1 MAGEKI
7 WYVRLEDG
15 KAYGPAD
22 TASLISWAED
32 GRIGPEA
39 SVSQDRKSWQ
49 PILSMPEL
57 EMNWLVEVAPGEVF
71 GPFNR
76 SVVSNL
82 FKKGSFAE
90 TTRVYRLHELP
101 IDQDPPPIEKI
112 VEKEVP
118 VEVIKEVRVEVPVE
132 KVVEKIVEKE
142 VPVEKIVEKVVEKE
156 VPVEVIKEVRVEV
169 PVEKIVEKIVEKEVP
184 VEKIVEKEVPV
195 EVIKEVRVE
204 VPVEKIVEKIVEKE
218 VPVEVIKEVRVEV
231 PVEKIVEK
239 VVEKVIE
246 VPVEVVKPEVVLE
259 PVPKQPLATSQ
270 EMKPFGETLAG
281 RRNSLAALEAA
292 ARRELAAA
300 RMQKKGFSFFGGK

>member
-22 TASLISWAED
+22 IASLISWAED

-76 SVVSNL
+76 KVVSDL
-82 FKKGSFAE
+82 VQRGSLGE
-90 TTRVYRLHELP
+90 TTRIYRLHEFP
-101 IDQDPPPIEKI
+101 VDQDPP
-112 VEKEVP
+112 
-118 VEVIKEVRVEVPVE
+118 
-132 KVVEKIVEKE
+132 
-142 VPVEKIVEKVVEKE
+142 PVEKIVE
-156 VPVEVIKEVRVEV
+156 KEVRVEV
-169 PVEKIVEKIVEKEVP
+169 PVEKIVE
-184 VEKIVEKEVPV
+184 
-195 EVIKEVRVE
+195 KEVRVE

-239 VVEKVIE
+239 EVRVEVPVEKVVEKIVEKE
-246 VPVEVVKPEVVLE
+246 VPVEVIKEVRVEVPVEKIVEKEVPVEVIKEVRVEVPVEKIIEREVRVEVPVSAVEVVEPEVVAE
-259 PVPKQPLATSQ
+259 PPKRLPAANPGVR
-270 EMKPFGETLAG
+270 PFGGAFAG
-281 RRNSLAALEAA
+281 RCNSLAALEAA

-300 RMQKKGFSFFGGK
+300 RKQKKGFSFLGGK

>member
-57 EMNWLVEVAPGEVF
+57 EMNWLVEVAPGDVF

-76 SVVSNL
+76 AVVSNL

-101 IDQDPPPIEKI
+101 IDQDPPP
-112 VEKEVP
+112 
-118 VEVIKEVRVEVPVE
+118 
-132 KVVEKIVEKE
+132 VEKIVEKE
-142 VPVEKIVEKVVEKE
+142 VPVEKI
-156 VPVEVIKEVRVEV
+156 
-169 PVEKIVEKIVEKEVP
+169 

-231 PVEKIVEK
+231 PVEKVVEKIVEKEVPVEVIKEVRVEVPVEKVVEKIVEKEVPVEVIKEVRVEVPVERIVEK
-239 VVEKVIE
+239 VVEKVVE

-270 EMKPFGETLAG
+270 ELKPFGETLAG